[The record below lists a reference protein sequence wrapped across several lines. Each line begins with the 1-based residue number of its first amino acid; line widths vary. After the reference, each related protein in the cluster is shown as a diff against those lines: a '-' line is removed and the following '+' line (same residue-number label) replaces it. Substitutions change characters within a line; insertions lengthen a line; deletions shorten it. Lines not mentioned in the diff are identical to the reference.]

1 MSEMVPRTVV
11 VNRMNDPVPAT
22 VVDFDMPFF
31 SMVLFMVKW
40 SLAAIPAMLILAVF
54 WGVIAFVLMFFFGIL
69 GAGLMSM

>member
-1 MSEMVPRTVV
+1 
-11 VNRMNDPVPAT
+11 
-22 VVDFDMPFF
+22 
-31 SMVLFMVKW
+31 MVLFMVKW